1 MLCEKDKC
9 TGCFACFN
17 ICPKNAITME
27 KDDYGNVYP
36 SINEE
41 KCIKC
46 GLCSKV
52 CPSLKEKLAFNKSKN
67 AYAMHL
73 KDEQKRSEST
83 SGGAASILYK
93 EIIKSGG
100 VGYGVTNI
108 DSNTP
113 FSYIRIDKEDEIIK
127 LKGTKYVHSYVNDS
141 FKNIKKDLENKKDVL
156 FIGTPC
162 QVSGL
167 KSFLLKEYDNLYT
180 VDIICHG
187 VPSQKLLFDELD
199 NLKLDISKIK
209 KISFRDEKIF
219 NFKVIDKNNKIIF
232 EKKSD
237 KVEYYRNFLR
247 GNTYRENCYN
257 CRYAQNDR
265 ISDIT
270 IGDYWG
276 LSKDS
281 KVFDSKEK
289 GISLIITN
297 TEKGEKLIN
306 KIKEEST
313 IEKRTLE
320 EARKHNAQ
328 LNGPSKKTKQYEIY
342 KKYYPKLG
350 YKKTIKKMIT
360 PKDRITRIV
369 DNNKVLNTIY
379 KKVKKK

>member
-1 MLCEKDKC
+1 
-9 TGCFACFN
+9 
-17 ICPKNAITME
+17 
-27 KDDYGNVYP
+27 
-36 SINEE
+36 
-41 KCIKC
+41 
-46 GLCSKV
+46 
-52 CPSLKEKLAFNKSKN
+52 
-67 AYAMHL
+67 MHL

-141 FKNIKKDLENKKDVL
+141 FKNIKKDLEKKKDVL